1 MTLMVSLFSK
11 DTSQGAKVGLGLLE
25 GAIRITVPGAIGE
38 GPVVSS
44 QCGLLGANLSNMA
57 VVVLLL
63 T

>member
-1 MTLMVSLFSK
+1 MTRMVSLFSK
-11 DTSQGAKVGLGLLE
+11 DTSQGAKGGLGLLE